1 MSTPA
6 ARLATPHGAVTAHG
20 HPGAVREDPPSLLA
34 PVPPGRRAGATAG
47 NTAGDRAAAADSRHF
62 RNVLGRFAT
71 GVVAITAIDPATGE
85 PCGIAANSFTS
96 VSLDPPLVAFCVA
109 HTSTTWPRLRS
120 AGRMCVNVLAEHHED
135 VSRQL
140 AARGPDKFAGLAWTF
155 SPGGHPLIDETLAW
169 IDCSI
174 EAEHVAGDHIIVV
187 ARVHDLGAHAD
198 RGPLVFFRGSYN
210 RLDG

>member
-20 HPGAVREDPPSLLA
+20 HPVREDTPAP
-34 PVPPGRRAGATAG
+34 PVPLPSIAS
-47 NTAGDRAAAADSRHF
+47 DRHGPEAAQAVVDPRHF

-71 GVVAITAIDPATGE
+71 GVVAITAMDPATGE
-85 PCGIAANSFTS
+85 PAGIAVNSFTS

-109 HTSTTWPRLRS
+109 HTSSTWPRLRQ
-120 AGRMCVNVLAEHHED
+120 AGRVCVNVLADHHED

-140 AARGPDKFAGLAWTF
+140 AAKGTDKFAGLAWTS
-155 SPGGHPLIDETLAW
+155 SPGGHPLIDEALAW

-174 EAEHVAGDHIIVV
+174 EAEHPAGDHLIVV
-187 ARVHDLGAHAD
+187 ARVHDLGTHAD
-198 RGPLVFFRGSYN
+198 RGPLLFFRGSYG
-210 RLDG
+210 RFDG